1 VGRAGAGM
9 GEWLVHDEIERQA
22 HWRSDNPAF
31 VFEGQTLTF
40 GGFNGRVNATARAL
54 RAGGVGTGDRVAAHA
69 RNHVDLFTLFY
80 ACSKLGAVYAPV
92 STFQS
97 TANVR
102 HIADRLNPA
111 VVAYT
116 HDEAVVGPDGGLAT
130 IRETAP
136 GARYLSLD
144 DRTVGDDDAL
154 DAVVADQDRS
164 DPAWADDH
172 GPETAHNVF
181 WTSGT
186 TGRPKA
192 AVRDHTA
199 TLGFGEGFA
208 ARLPVPELDRRLVV
222 GNMMYLGPYLRD
234 GITGPAAGS
243 TLYLLREFDVATLCD
258 RIVAWDID
266 ALQVEFTLA
275 SELVAYLETHDVDVH
290 VPHLYA
296 VLESAGL
303 AARLVDYCDH
313 LYHLYGQ
320 TEAGHPLITELAPPF
335 ERSGPPSLGQPTPGS
350 DIRVVDPDRERG
362 DLPGSPPDPG
372 TQGEMVVRSRGSM
385 TRYLD
390 AEKQAA
396 TVHDGWVYTGDV
408 AAVDAAGDIS
418 FVGRTDDRIRSGGV
432 NVYPAEVERVLDA
445 HPGVAT
451 SVVVG
456 APDETWG
463 ERVCA
468 LVVADDP
475 DLDPAALDDHC
486 RASEGLAA
494 ELRPRAYAVV
504 GSPEEI
510 PTAALDKV
518 DRAAVVERYFAESG
532 ESGDDAGGDDG
543 DGVANG

>member
-1 VGRAGAGM
+1 M

-22 HWRSDNPAF
+22 CWRPDDPAF
-31 VFEGQTLTF
+31 VFEGRTLTF
-40 GGFNGRVNATARAL
+40 GAFDGRVNALARAL
-54 RAGGVGTGDRVAAHA
+54 RAGGVNSGARVVAHA
-69 RNHVDLFTLFY
+69 RNHVDLFSLFF
-80 ACSKLGAVYAPV
+80 ACSKLGAVYSPV

-102 HIADRLNPA
+102 YVCERLNPA

-116 HDEAVVGPDGGLAT
+116 HDEAVAGTDGDLAT
-130 IRETAP
+130 LREAATD
-136 GARYLSLD
+136 ARFVSLD
-144 DRTVGDDDAL
+144 DAAVGADETVSGL
-154 DAVVADQDRS
+154 VADRDRTA
-164 DPAWADDH
+164 PAWADDH
-172 GPETAHNVF
+172 DPTTDHNVF

-208 ARLPVPELDRRLVV
+208 ARLPMPEMERRLIV

-243 TLYLLREFDVATLCD
+243 TLYLLRDVDVETLVD
-258 RIVAWDID
+258 AVAEWDVD

-275 SELVAYLETHDVDVH
+275 SELVEHLAATGDPFH

-303 AARLVDYCDH
+303 AASLADHCDH

-320 TEAGHPLITELAPPF
+320 TEAGHPLITELEPPF
-335 ERSGPPSLGQPTPGS
+335 EGRDAPSLGRPTRGS
-350 DIRVVDPDRERG
+350 DARVVAPDREHG
-362 DLPGSPPDPG
+362 DLPAETPAPG
-372 TQGEMVVRSRGSM
+372 DRGELVVRSRGSM

-390 AEKQAA
+390 PER
-396 TVHDGWVYTGDV
+396 TGVHDGWVYTGDV
-408 AAVDAAGDIS
+408 VAVDDAGLA

-432 NVYPAEVERVLDA
+432 NVYPAAVEAVLDA
-445 HPGVAT
+445 HPAVVS

-456 APDETWG
+456 APDDRWG

-468 LVVADDP
+468 LVATPDGVDP
-475 DLDPAALDDHC
+475 DALDAHC
-486 RASEGLAA
+486 RASDRLTD
-494 ELRPRAYAVV
+494 ELRPRDYAVV
-504 GSPEEI
+504 ASADAV

-518 DRAAVVERYFAESG
+518 DRAAVVARYFA
-532 ESGDDAGGDDG
+532 
-543 DGVANG
+543 